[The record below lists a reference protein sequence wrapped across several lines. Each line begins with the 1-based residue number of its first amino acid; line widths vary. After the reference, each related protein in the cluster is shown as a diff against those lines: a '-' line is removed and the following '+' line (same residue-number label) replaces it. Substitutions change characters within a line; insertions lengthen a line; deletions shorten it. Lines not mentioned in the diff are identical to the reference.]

1 MIEKK
6 ILSFNFQVKPDIW
19 LSEVLG
25 FKSGQI
31 VKRNK
36 ISNKIKKQNLTF
48 LYAKISINDLKLVS
62 KLCEVGFIPIDT
74 ALKFKGNV

>member
-6 ILSFNFQVKPDIW
+6 ILSLNFQVKPDIW

-25 FKSGQI
+25 LKSGQI

-48 LYAKISINDLKLVS
+48 MRRSQ
-62 KLCEVGFIPIDT
+62 
-74 ALKFKGNV
+74 